1 MISGKLHSAGEHSD
15 TFLRDV
21 EGGEPK
27 DSVDLEPAWTS
38 EVYQDGGHG
47 SDKPIS
53 SRQIAVKM
61 PVHLWLLLHSIHVQH
76 ECVSEWVCVCM

>member
-53 SRQIAVKM
+53 SRQRSLSKCPYTYGCFCTVYM
-61 PVHLWLLLHSIHVQH
+61 YNTSV
-76 ECVSEWVCVCM
+76 